1 MEIIKNYLK
10 YSLWFVLIV
19 FAALLGLH
27 WLPVITI
34 DGHTMRRVDLL
45 SDIRYP
51 GTDTAVADS
60 DSIPLPPVVKPVF
73 VDTCRAGM
81 TCIEDYSDSTHRGM
95 APFYE
100 ALDRVSSA
108 TSESS
113 DDKLVRIAV
122 FGDSFIEAD
131 IFTADLREMLQKR
144 FGGCGVGF
152 VTITSMTS
160 GYRPTVRHMFG
171 GWASHAVTD
180 SVYFDRK
187 KQGISGHYFVPRN
200 GAYVELRGQSK
211 YASLLDT
218 CQRASIFFYNR
229 DSVHLSARVNKG
241 DSRSYAL
248 PPSGGL
254 QEVQVDG
261 RIGSIRWTVDRA
273 DSTLFYGLAMDGKK
287 GIILDNFS
295 LRGSSG
301 LSLRGIP
308 QQMLKEFNRQR
319 PYDLIIL
326 EYGLNVATERGR
338 NYDNYQKGL
347 LTAIDHLKTC
357 FPQAGILLLSV
368 GDRDYK
374 NENGELRTMPGVK
387 NLIRYQQNIAAE
399 SGIAFWNMFE
409 AMGGEGSMAKLVHA
423 KPSMANYDYTHIN
436 FRGAACRC
444 AGKAGHGRGRDPL
457 SHAARR
463 RFGPQ
468 RQCLCRRPQAPERE
482 SRCQGRAGRLLRLA
496 CRGRPGTAEPERKP
510 ELQSGAGCGRPER
523 ELPLPL
529 RDRAGGLYAH

>member
-10 YSLWFVLIV
+10 YSLWFVLVV
-19 FAALLGLH
+19 FVVLLGLH

-45 SDIRYP
+45 SDIRYL

-100 ALDRVSSA
+100 ALDRVSSGA
-108 TSESS
+108 SGSS
-113 DDKLVRIAV
+113 DNLVRIAV

-229 DSVHLSARVNKG
+229 DSVHLSACVNKG

-254 QEVQVDG
+254 QEVQVNG

-308 QQMLKEFNRQR
+308 QQMLKELS
-319 PYDLIIL
+319 LI
-326 EYGLNVATERGR
+326 
-338 NYDNYQKGL
+338 
-347 LTAIDHLKTC
+347 
-357 FPQAGILLLSV
+357 
-368 GDRDYK
+368 
-374 NENGELRTMPGVK
+374 
-387 NLIRYQQNIAAE
+387 
-399 SGIAFWNMFE
+399 
-409 AMGGEGSMAKLVHA
+409 
-423 KPSMANYDYTHIN
+423 HI
-436 FRGAACRC
+436 
-444 AGKAGHGRGRDPL
+444 
-457 SHAARR
+457 
-463 RFGPQ
+463 
-468 RQCLCRRPQAPERE
+468 
-482 SRCQGRAGRLLRLA
+482 
-496 CRGRPGTAEPERKP
+496 
-510 ELQSGAGCGRPER
+510 
-523 ELPLPL
+523 
-529 RDRAGGLYAH
+529 